1 MPTRKKYRSRSRH
14 HKDFTNIRL
23 ILGVAFI
30 VLLISTIAYSTSKK
44 NTEAERLS
52 ALAGNLS
59 DQELAVVV
67 TDDLNDGQ
75 LLHYPGF
82 DVMFSR
88 THHQPYYVSWVL
100 TPEHVRNTE
109 VKRSNNFRPDTEVEG
124 TAQLSDYKN
133 SGYDRGHMAPSA
145 DFRYDREAQ
154 DATFFLTNMSP
165 QHPSLNTGAWN
176 NLEEQCRSW
185 ALRDSTLIIV
195 TGPILTD
202 YLTETIGQTGVTVP
216 DRYFKV
222 VLAPYANPPRA
233 IGFIMPNSKVAGGVQ
248 ASAVTV
254 DQVEAITG
262 FDFYSSLPDE
272 LENVIEASAKYS
284 DWQYSK
290 NKKKK

>member
-1 MPTRKKYRSRSRH
+1 MAKRRYTRRRR
-14 HKDFTNIRL
+14 KDNTNLKIVL
-23 ILGVAFI
+23 AIAII
-30 VLLISTIAYSTSKK
+30 VLLVSTIAYCTCTK
-44 NTEAERLS
+44 NAHDEHQRQ
-52 ALAGNLS
+52 LAGETTE
-59 DQELAVVV
+59 QELAQVV
-67 TDDLNDGQ
+67 TPELEDARM
-75 LLHYPGF
+75 LHYPGF

-88 THHQPYYVSWVL
+88 IHHQPYYVSWVL

-109 VKRSNNFRPDTEVEG
+109 VKRTNNFRPDNEVEG
-124 TAQLSDYKN
+124 SAQLADYKN

-145 DFRYDREAQ
+145 DFRYDSKAQ

-176 NLEEQCRSW
+176 NLEEQCRNW

-262 FDFYSSLPDE
+262 FDFFSSLPDE
-272 LENVIEASAKYS
+272 LENDIEASAKYS
-284 DWQYSK
+284 LWQSSK
-290 NKKKK
+290 RNKRK